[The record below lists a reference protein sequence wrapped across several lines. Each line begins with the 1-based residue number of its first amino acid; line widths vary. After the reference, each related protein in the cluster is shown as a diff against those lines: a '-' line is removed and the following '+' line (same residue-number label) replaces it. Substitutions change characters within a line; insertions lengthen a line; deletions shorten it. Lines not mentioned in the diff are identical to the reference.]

1 MFYEQLLQ
9 VQISKKTVQSSV
21 FFKVS
26 GSAGAKAANKK
37 LVKLTPASNFINILR
52 TCFLYE
58 ILAPKNFNPKTQLCK
73 NVRVKC

>member
-1 MFYEQLLQ
+1 M
-9 VQISKKTVQSSV
+9 
-21 FFKVS
+21 VS
-26 GSAGAKAANKK
+26 GSAGAKAAHKK

-58 ILAPKNFNPKTQLCK
+58 IFAPKNFNPKTQLCK